1 MHAHPRDTGPDTT
14 DTSAAAPAATATSA
28 LGGNAGHTVT
38 TVAAAERHP
47 ASCPTDAVTPS
58 HGDTAPSSPR
68 GTSPLSKSPRQ
79 GPKRGL
85 SSQLSTGQ
93 LQARSWTIALSLAN
107 RFRVIRTLD
116 VAVACYPERPFK
128 TALAAAQ
135 RAVRGLVK
143 ARLLRRYKSARFQ
156 TIYGLSSQGAAWL
169 ADRGI
174 EAQASVRRVS
184 DMTNPEHLLWAQCL
198 VLCAEQ
204 RGLQAMTER
213 ELLTILNEG
222 ATPGS
227 PMRGGLL
234 VATATVRG
242 KARRISLRPDA
253 VALEAEGLTAIEV
266 DCSARG
272 SQRAASLCAEVLSI
286 GRTTTV
292 GAVLRRVVV
301 FCRTPRIR
309 HRVSATLAALKRDQ
323 DALSLDDGRC
333 LLKASEQPD
342 EYEVWKAV
350 EVPIRPTHKALRE
363 VMVGSVIVQD
373 LPVWLPKVRV
383 DGRNQHSTAGWL
395 DDNYL
400 SWRRPSTDG
409 AWTAPSSPLLK
420 STGPR
425 QAHERSG

>member
-1 MHAHPRDTGPDTT
+1 MA
-14 DTSAAAPAATATSA
+14 SQE
-28 LGGNAGHTVT
+28 GNAGN
-38 TVAAAERHP
+38 TVAQKFGAEGADAA
-47 ASCPTDAVTPS
+47 CP
-58 HGDTAPSSPR
+58 GDTSTPVTAGSAALPRTPR
-68 GTSPLSKSPRQ
+68 GPLR
-79 GPKRGL
+79 RGL
-85 SSQLSTGQ
+85 SGQLSTDQ
-93 LQARSWTIALSLAN
+93 LQTRSWTIALSLVG

-128 TALAAAQ
+128 TALGAAQ
-135 RAVRGLVK
+135 RAVRGMVK
-143 ARLLRRYKSARFQ
+143 ADLLRRYKTARFQ
-156 TIYGLSSQGAAWL
+156 TTYGLTARGVAWL
-169 ADRGI
+169 AERGI

-198 VLCAEQ
+198 ALCAEQ

-213 ELLTILNEG
+213 ELLTRLNEG

-253 VALEAEGLTAIEV
+253 AVLEADGVTAIEV

-309 HRVSATLAALKRDQ
+309 NRVSATLAALKRDQ

-333 LLKASEQPD
+333 QLKASEQPD

-350 EVPIRPTHKALRE
+350 EVPMGPTHKALRE
-363 VMVGSVIVQD
+363 VMVGRVIVQD
-373 LPVWLPKVRV
+373 LPVWLPKVRI

-400 SWRRPSTDG
+400 PWRRPSTDG

-425 QAHERSG
+425 QARERSG